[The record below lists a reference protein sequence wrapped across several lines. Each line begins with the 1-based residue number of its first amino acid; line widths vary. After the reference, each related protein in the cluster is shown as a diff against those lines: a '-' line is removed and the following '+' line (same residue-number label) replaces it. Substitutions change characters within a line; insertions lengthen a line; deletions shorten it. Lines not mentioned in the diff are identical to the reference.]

1 MFQESR
7 YLGVDVSKD
16 TLVVAFAGQ
25 RWQLP
30 NSKEGF
36 RQFAAKI
43 KKQAGVVHVACEST
57 GVYQLPMCLALQE
70 AGIAVT
76 ICNAARIRFFG
87 LSEGVL
93 AKNDRTDAALIERFA
108 NSKRPPAD
116 PPLSR
121 EQIAL
126 GELIKHRQHL
136 VESAKVLRVYR
147 QQILDAAVRQ
157 EIDRSIKVLEKRI
170 EALRAQLQKKVEANP
185 PWKRKM
191 EVLMSQKG
199 VGFLTA
205 IVLLVKMPELGSLN
219 RGQSAALAGV
229 APYDDDSGQAE
240 HKRSISGGRLDV
252 RNALYMAALTASRCN
267 PFLKAFYQRLIKERK
282 PPKVAL
288 TAVMRKLIVY
298 LNALLKQDA
307 QMSPA

>member
-1 MFQESR
+1 MFQQSR

-16 TLVVAFAGQ
+16 TLVVAFERQ
-25 RWQLP
+25 CWQLP

-36 RQFAAKI
+36 RQLLAKI
-43 KKQAGVVHVACEST
+43 KKQAGVLHVACEST
-57 GVYQLPMCLALQE
+57 GAYHLPMCLALQE
-70 AGIAVT
+70 AGLAVT
-76 ICNAARIRFFG
+76 ICNAAQIRFFG

-93 AKNDRTDAALIERFA
+93 AKNDPLDAALIERFA

-136 VESAKVLRVYR
+136 VESAKVQRTYR
-147 QQILDAAVRQ
+147 QQTLDATVRK
-157 EIDRSIKVLEKRI
+157 EIDRSIKVLESRI
-170 EALRAQLQKKVEANP
+170 KALRAQLQKKVEANP
-185 PWKRKM
+185 SWKRKM

-229 APYDDDSGQAE
+229 APYDDDSGQDE
-240 HKRSISGGRLDV
+240 RHRSIRGGRLDV

-267 PFLKAFYQRLIKERK
+267 PFLKALYQRLIKERK

-307 QMSPA
+307 QTSPA